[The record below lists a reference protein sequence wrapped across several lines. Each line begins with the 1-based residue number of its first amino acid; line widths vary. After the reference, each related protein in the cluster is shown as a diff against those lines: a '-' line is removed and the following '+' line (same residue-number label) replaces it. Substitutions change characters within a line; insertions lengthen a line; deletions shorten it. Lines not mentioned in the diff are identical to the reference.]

1 MEIGGDAVEVVVG
14 GRDDDGA
21 SVAALV
27 RLPAVDQGQGRGFQ
41 LLGFVAALLGRD
53 QPHRV
58 LAAGQHDV
66 TLRACKIKVRSTF
79 VGE

>member
-27 RLPAVDQGQGRGFQ
+27 RLPAVDQGQGWGFQ

-53 QPHRV
+53 
-58 LAAGQHDV
+58 
-66 TLRACKIKVRSTF
+66 
-79 VGE
+79 